1 MCSKNARAKPRIAGM
16 RDLPPEEALRR
27 ALLFVPQKNWKKQF
41 MSRENRITNARNY
54 LQAKLMQLI

>member
-1 MCSKNARAKPRIAGM
+1 MCSKNARAERRIAGM

-27 ALLFVPQKNWKKQF
+27 ALLFVPQKNWKRQF